1 MHNRLFFLLSTL
13 SLSSA
18 SAANLNYPSYGI
30 GTWNTSYAIFANSHP
45 NATKSVPF
53 NIGAQNY
60 TLQVNVAELEPT
72 DPDTNGTTNPSVAA
86 SFYNLLWSGT
96 STLNE
101 TLQNTWGLEKN
112 DLCLVLPLGLFT
124 SKATNGYK
132 ETDQGDCSNALGSKC
147 MKDLAGIKSQIL
159 AEGCT
164 GRWMPESCASRFGDG
179 GVGSGGEFCLF
190 LFALSIGLV
199 LTWRLYAGVNY
210 ASVDNDTSGSLD
222 QKSPLEIAYYRSG
235 IHEAGDM
242 TSYNREIERLHVIF
256 LSGTGWGVTPI
267 CTRVNTTR
275 IKKNSDAVFSAAPE
289 SSRRNLYLS
298 AALALVVT
306 AFML

>member
-101 TLQNTWGLEKN
+101 TLQNTWGMEKN

-124 SKATNGYK
+124 SKATNG
-132 ETDQGDCSNALGSKC
+132 
-147 MKDLAGIKSQIL
+147 
-159 AEGCT
+159 
-164 GRWMPESCASRFGDG
+164 
-179 GVGSGGEFCLF
+179 
-190 LFALSIGLV
+190 
-199 LTWRLYAGVNY
+199 LYAGVNY

>member
-1 MHNRLFFLLSTL
+1 MHNRLVFLLSTL

-18 SAANLNYPSYGI
+18 SAANLNHLSYGI
-30 GTWNTSYAIFANSHP
+30 GIWNTSYAISANSHP

-60 TLQVNVAELEPT
+60 TFQVNVAELFPSNL
-72 DPDTNGTTNPSVAA
+72 DTNTSIQNPSVAA
-86 SFYNLLWSGT
+86 SFYNVLWSGT

-101 TLQNTWGLEKN
+101 TLQNTWRLEKN
-112 DLCLVLPLGLFT
+112 DLCLVLPLGPLT

-132 ETDQGDCSNALGSKC
+132 ESDQGDCSNALGSEC
-147 MKDLAGIKSQIL
+147 MKDLAEVKSQVL
-159 AEGCT
+159 AGGCT
-164 GRWMPESCASRFGDG
+164 ERWMPKSCASSFGDG
-179 GVGSGGEFCLF
+179 GVGSGG
-190 LFALSIGLV
+190 
-199 LTWRLYAGVNY
+199 VNY
-210 ASVDNDTSGSLD
+210 ASVDNGTSDSLD
-222 QKSPLEIAYYRSG
+222 QKSPLEIAYYQSG

-256 LSGTGWGVTPI
+256 LSGTGWGVTPV
-267 CTRVNTTR
+267 CTRVNMTR
-275 IKKNSDAVFSAAPE
+275 VKKNNDAVFSAAPE

-298 AALALVVT
+298 AALALVVA

>member
-1 MHNRLFFLLSTL
+1 
-13 SLSSA
+13 
-18 SAANLNYPSYGI
+18 NLNYPSYGI

-53 NIGAQNY
+53 NTGAQNY

-101 TLQNTWGLEKN
+101 TLQNTWGLERN

-124 SKATNGYK
+124 SKATNGYE
-132 ETDQGDCSNALGSKC
+132 ETDQGDCSNALGSEC
-147 MKDLAGIKSQIL
+147 MKDLAGIKSQVL
-159 AEGCT
+159 TGGCT
-164 GRWMPESCASRFGDG
+164 GRWMP
-179 GVGSGGEFCLF
+179 VLPGS
-190 LFALSIGLV
+190 
-199 LTWRLYAGVNY
+199 LYIVHRSGVNY
-210 ASVDNDTSGSLD
+210 ASVNNDTAGSLD

-235 IHEAGDM
+235 IHEKGDM
-242 TSYNREIERLHVIF
+242 TSYDREIERLHVVF
-256 LSGTGWGVTPI
+256 LSSTGWGVTPV

-275 IKKNSDAVFSAAPE
+275 VKKNNDAVFSAAPE

>member
-18 SAANLNYPSYGI
+18 SAANLNCPSYGI

-53 NIGAQNY
+53 NISAQNY

-72 DPDTNGTTNPSVAA
+72 DLDTNGTTNPSVAA
-86 SFYNLLWSGT
+86 SFYNILWSGT

-124 SKATNGYK
+124 SKATNG
-132 ETDQGDCSNALGSKC
+132 
-147 MKDLAGIKSQIL
+147 
-159 AEGCT
+159 
-164 GRWMPESCASRFGDG
+164 
-179 GVGSGGEFCLF
+179 
-190 LFALSIGLV
+190 
-199 LTWRLYAGVNY
+199 LYAGVNY
-210 ASVDNDTSGSLD
+210 ASVDNSTSDSLD

-235 IHEAGDM
+235 IHEKGDM
-242 TSYNREIERLHVIF
+242 TSYDREIERLHVIF
-256 LSGTGWGVTPI
+256 LSGTGWGVTPV
-267 CTRVNTTR
+267 CARVNTTR
-275 IKKNSDAVFSAAPE
+275 VKKNNDAVFSAAPK

>member
-124 SKATNGYK
+124 SKATNG
-132 ETDQGDCSNALGSKC
+132 
-147 MKDLAGIKSQIL
+147 
-159 AEGCT
+159 
-164 GRWMPESCASRFGDG
+164 
-179 GVGSGGEFCLF
+179 
-190 LFALSIGLV
+190 
-199 LTWRLYAGVNY
+199 LYAGVNY

>member
-124 SKATNGYK
+124 SKATNG
-132 ETDQGDCSNALGSKC
+132 
-147 MKDLAGIKSQIL
+147 
-159 AEGCT
+159 
-164 GRWMPESCASRFGDG
+164 
-179 GVGSGGEFCLF
+179 
-190 LFALSIGLV
+190 
-199 LTWRLYAGVNY
+199 LYAGVNY

-275 IKKNSDAVFSAAPE
+275 VKKNNDAVFSAAPE

>member
-30 GTWNTSYAIFANSHP
+30 GTWNTSYAISADSHP

-53 NIGAQNY
+53 SIGAQNY
-60 TLQVNVAELEPT
+60 TLQVNIAEIFPSNL
-72 DPDTNGTTNPSVAA
+72 DSNASIQNPSVAA

-96 STLNE
+96 STFNE
-101 TLQNTWGLEKN
+101 TLQNTWG
-112 DLCLVLPLGLFT
+112 
-124 SKATNGYK
+124 
-132 ETDQGDCSNALGSKC
+132 
-147 MKDLAGIKSQIL
+147 
-159 AEGCT
+159 
-164 GRWMPESCASRFGDG
+164 
-179 GVGSGGEFCLF
+179 
-190 LFALSIGLV
+190 
-199 LTWRLYAGVNY
+199 LYAGVNY
-210 ASVDNDTSGSLD
+210 ASVDNDTAGSLD
-222 QKSPLEIAYYRSG
+222 QRSPLEIAYYRPG

-242 TSYNREIERLHVIF
+242 TSYNREIERLHVVF
-256 LSGTGWGVTPI
+256 LSGTGWGVTPV

-275 IKKNSDAVFSAAPE
+275 VKKNNDAVFSAAPE

>member
-1 MHNRLFFLLSTL
+1 NLS
-13 SLSSA
+13 
-18 SAANLNYPSYGI
+18 YPSYGI

-101 TLQNTWGLEKN
+101 TLQNTWGWKRMTY
-112 DLCLVLPLGLFT
+112 VLYFPW
-124 SKATNGYK
+124 GYSPAK
-132 ETDQGDCSNALGSKC
+132 PP
-147 MKDLAGIKSQIL
+147 MGIKKQIKGIAVMRWGANSQIL

-164 GRWMPESCASRFGDG
+164 GRWMPESCASGFGDG

>member
-1 MHNRLFFLLSTL
+1 MHNRLLFFLSTL

-18 SAANLNYPSYGI
+18 SAANLNYPSYGMGI
-30 GTWNTSYAIFANSHP
+30 WNTSYAISANSHP

-53 NIGAQNY
+53 NIGTQNY

-72 DPDTNGTTNPSVAA
+72 DPDTNGTTNPRVAA
-86 SFYNLLWSGT
+86 SFYNILWSGT

-147 MKDLAGIKSQIL
+147 MKDLAEVKSQVL
-159 AEGCT
+159 SGGCT
-164 GRWMPESCASRFGDG
+164 GRWMPKSCASRFGDG

-190 LFALSIGLV
+190 LFI
-199 LTWRLYAGVNY
+199 
-210 ASVDNDTSGSLD
+210 D
-222 QKSPLEIAYYRSG
+222 PL
-235 IHEAGDM
+235 
-242 TSYNREIERLHVIF
+242 
-256 LSGTGWGVTPI
+256 
-267 CTRVNTTR
+267 
-275 IKKNSDAVFSAAPE
+275 K
-289 SSRRNLYLS
+289 
-298 AALALVVT
+298 
-306 AFML
+306 

>member
-1 MHNRLFFLLSTL
+1 MHNRLLFLLSTL

-30 GTWNTSYAIFANSHP
+30 GIWNTSYAISANSHP

-60 TLQVNVAELEPT
+60 TLQVNIAEIFPSNL
-72 DPDTNGTTNPSVAA
+72 DSNASIQNPSVAA

-124 SKATNGYK
+124 SKATNG
-132 ETDQGDCSNALGSKC
+132 
-147 MKDLAGIKSQIL
+147 
-159 AEGCT
+159 
-164 GRWMPESCASRFGDG
+164 
-179 GVGSGGEFCLF
+179 
-190 LFALSIGLV
+190 
-199 LTWRLYAGVNY
+199 LYAGVNY

>member
-30 GTWNTSYAIFANSHP
+30 GTWNTSYAISANSHP

-86 SFYNLLWSGT
+86 SFYNLLWS
-96 STLNE
+96 
-101 TLQNTWGLEKN
+101 
-112 DLCLVLPLGLFT
+112 
-124 SKATNGYK
+124 
-132 ETDQGDCSNALGSKC
+132 
-147 MKDLAGIKSQIL
+147 
-159 AEGCT
+159 
-164 GRWMPESCASRFGDG
+164 
-179 GVGSGGEFCLF
+179 
-190 LFALSIGLV
+190 
-199 LTWRLYAGVNY
+199 VNY
-210 ASVDNDTSGSLD
+210 ASVDNDTAGSLD
-222 QKSPLEIAYYRSG
+222 QRSPLEIAYYRSG
-235 IHEAGDM
+235 IHEKGDM
-242 TSYNREIERLHVIF
+242 TSYDREIERLHVVF
-256 LSGTGWGVTPI
+256 LSGTGWGVTPV

-275 IKKNSDAVFSAAPE
+275 VKNNNDAVFSAAPE

>member
-124 SKATNGYK
+124 SKATNG
-132 ETDQGDCSNALGSKC
+132 
-147 MKDLAGIKSQIL
+147 
-159 AEGCT
+159 
-164 GRWMPESCASRFGDG
+164 
-179 GVGSGGEFCLF
+179 
-190 LFALSIGLV
+190 
-199 LTWRLYAGVNY
+199 LYAGVNY

-275 IKKNSDAVFSAAPE
+275 IKKNSDAYQLWE
-289 SSRRNLYLS
+289 D
-298 AALALVVT
+298 LV
-306 AFML
+306 

>member
-1 MHNRLFFLLSTL
+1 MHNRLLFLLSTL

-30 GTWNTSYAIFANSHP
+30 GTWNTSYAISADSHP

-124 SKATNGYK
+124 SKATN
-132 ETDQGDCSNALGSKC
+132 
-147 MKDLAGIKSQIL
+147 
-159 AEGCT
+159 
-164 GRWMPESCASRFGDG
+164 
-179 GVGSGGEFCLF
+179 
-190 LFALSIGLV
+190 
-199 LTWRLYAGVNY
+199 
-210 ASVDNDTSGSLD
+210 
-222 QKSPLEIAYYRSG
+222 
-235 IHEAGDM
+235 
-242 TSYNREIERLHVIF
+242 
-256 LSGTGWGVTPI
+256 
-267 CTRVNTTR
+267 
-275 IKKNSDAVFSAAPE
+275 
-289 SSRRNLYLS
+289 
-298 AALALVVT
+298 
-306 AFML
+306 